1 MRIIQNL
8 SFSRFLYLAILLAF
22 MVWLPAPGAAE
33 TEPLLSPEKSD
44 SVKSL
49 LGGLSDEQVRQML
62 ITELQKDAME
72 DQYTSQ
78 QQHMAGPAGLFN
90 YLLQKI
96 SGEHDDKEKQIRE
109 LWSTIP
115 QVIPDLHKVFL
126 NL

>member
-1 MRIIQNL
+1 MRIIQGL
-8 SFSRFLYLAILLAF
+8 SCSRFLLLSILLAV
-22 MVWLPAPGAAE
+22 MACQPAPGSAE
-33 TEPLLSPEKSD
+33 TKPLLLPDQSASAE
-44 SVKSL
+44 SL
-49 LGGLSDEQVRQML
+49 MAELSDEQVRQML

-72 DQYTSQ
+72 DQYTRGQ
-78 QQHMAGPAGLFN
+78 QQMAGPAGFFN

-96 SGEHDDKEKQIRE
+96 SGEHDDNEKQFRK

>member
-1 MRIIQNL
+1 MRILQNL
-8 SFSRFLYLAILLAF
+8 SFSRFLYLAILLAV
-22 MVWLPAPGAAE
+22 MTWLPAPGAAE
-33 TEPLLSPEKSD
+33 TEPLLPPENSD

-72 DQYTSQ
+72 DQYTRGQ
-78 QQHMAGPAGLFN
+78 EQMAGPAGFFN

-96 SGEHDDKEKQIRE
+96 SGEHDDNEKQFRK
-109 LWSTIP
+109 LWNTIP